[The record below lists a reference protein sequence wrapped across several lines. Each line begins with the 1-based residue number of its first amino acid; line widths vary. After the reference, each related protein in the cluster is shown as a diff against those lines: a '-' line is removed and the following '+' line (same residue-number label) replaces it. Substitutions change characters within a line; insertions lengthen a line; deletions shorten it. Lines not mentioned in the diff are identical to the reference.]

1 MNYGTPIRLL
11 GKLGNMFN
19 NFYQNKKVLVTGN
32 TGFKGS
38 WLSLW
43 LKQMGAEVYGISN
56 IVPTQPSLFEITGL
70 ESQTEHAF
78 EDIRNL
84 ESLSSIIQEISPEII
99 FHLAAQPIV
108 KLSYD
113 DPIDTF
119 STNVMGTAH
128 MLEAVRKLKNECIF
142 ISITSD
148 KCYDNVEWE
157 WGYRED
163 DALGGKDP
171 YSASKAGAEI
181 VIKTYFE
188 SFFNKEDSPIKLCS
202 VRAGNV
208 IGGGDW
214 AADRLIPD
222 IYRAWSRGEKV
233 HIRSPYAT
241 RPWQHVLEPLSGYLN
256 LAEHLSKDKKLN
268 GMAFNFGPNASQNHS
283 VLSVLNELEKYWTN
297 KNQGELFTI
306 QENSDFHE
314 AGLLKLNCDRVL
326 HYLKWN
332 PTLDFESTLEMTA
345 KWYDHFY
352 NGDSDQILEYTLDQI
367 NEYSNL
373 AREKKIAWTE

>member
-1 MNYGTPIRLL
+1 
-11 GKLGNMFN
+11 MFN
-19 NFYQNKKVLVTGN
+19 NFYRNKKVLVTGN

-43 LKQMGAEVYGISN
+43 LNQMGAEVYGISDL
-56 IVPTQPSLFEITGL
+56 IPTQPSLFELSSL
-70 ESQTEHAF
+70 ETASRHTFQ
-78 EDIRNL
+78 DIRNL
-84 ESLSSIIQEISPEII
+84 EALTTIVKDIAPDVI

-113 DPIDTF
+113 DPIGTF

-128 MLEAVRKLKNECIF
+128 MLEAARKLDNKCIF

-181 VIKTYFE
+181 AIKTYYE
-188 SFFNKEDSPIKLCS
+188 SFFKKSDSKIKICS

-214 AADRLIPD
+214 AANRLIPD
-222 IYRAWSRGEKV
+222 IYRAWSENKSV

-256 LAEHLSKDKKLN
+256 LAEQLASNDKLH
-268 GMAFNFGPNASQNHS
+268 GLAFNFGPNASQNHS
-283 VLSVLNELEKYWTN
+283 VLDVLNELKKYWSKQH
-297 KNQGELFTI
+297 KNELFSI

-314 AGLLKLNCDRVL
+314 AGLLKLNCDRAL
-326 HYLKWN
+326 HFLKWN
-332 PTLDFESTLEMTA
+332 PTLDFEATLSMTA
-345 KWYDHFY
+345 KWYDEFY
-352 NGDSDQILEYTLDQI
+352 NHNPEKMLDYTQSQIKDYVEI
-367 NEYSNL
+367 
-373 AREKKIAWTE
+373 ARKKEIAWTR